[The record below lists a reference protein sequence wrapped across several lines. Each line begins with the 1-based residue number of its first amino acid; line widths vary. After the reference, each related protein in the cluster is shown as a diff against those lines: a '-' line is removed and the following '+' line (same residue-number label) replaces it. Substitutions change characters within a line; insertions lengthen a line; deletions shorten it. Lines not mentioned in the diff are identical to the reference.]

1 MEKVS
6 SGENGKKQ
14 EGEIKGESGSER
26 ELKGKQTEE

>member
-6 SGENGKKQ
+6 SGENGKKL

-26 ELKGKQTEE
+26 CDGGS